1 VYFEFYDFHILRL
14 ADISINSPGIE
25 MKAYGHLPVTQS
37 GLESPS
43 NSLHSSVHQ
52 CSAVGILFNVAARL
66 GPNR

>member
-1 VYFEFYDFHILRL
+1 MEMERAIYDYI
-14 ADISINSPGIE
+14 
-25 MKAYGHLPVTQS
+25 PVTQS

-52 CSAVGILFNVAARL
+52 WSAVGILFNVAAKL